1 MFRNEDMARQLF
13 ALARK
18 GLFVNHQ
25 ERELV
30 KSAATRL
37 MEDAELRRE
46 VRMLRTEVR
55 ALRRR
60 LARRVGEPEGDGGEG
75 RHACAAAYASTS
87 AIRFALSAS
96 LRNEPSKLFRASRV
110 SCARVSPVAC
120 ASSR

>member
-13 ALARK
+13 ALAKK

-46 VRMLRTEVR
+46 VGMLRTEVR
-55 ALRRR
+55 ALRKR
-60 LARRVGEPEGDGGEG
+60 LRGEDEEEAREKADGPIDWEDMWE
-75 RHACAAAYASTS
+75 T
-87 AIRFALSAS
+87 
-96 LRNEPSKLFRASRV
+96 E
-110 SCARVSPVAC
+110 
-120 ASSR
+120 